1 MAFDF
6 KKEYKELYLP
16 KQKPQIVQVPPMN
29 YVAVRGRGNP
39 NAKNGDYQQGIKIL
53 YAISYTLKMSP
64 KTGHKIEGFFPYA
77 VPPLEGFWWHDGGA
91 GMDYGHKDALN
102 WISCIR
108 LPDFIC
114 PGDLAWA
121 AAWVAE
127 KKKTDC
133 SAAEF
138 LTIEEGLCV
147 QMLHLG
153 PFDAEPA
160 TVAMMDQYLAEQG
173 FLKDVDGERPH
184 HEIYLSDARRVAPE
198 KWKTVIRQPIKK
210 AHERRSR

>member
-1 MAFDF
+1 MTFDF

-29 YVAVRGRGNP
+29 YVAVRGRGDP
-39 NAKNGDYQQGIKIL
+39 NDENGDYQQAIKIL
-53 YAISYTLKMSP
+53 YTLSYTLKMSP
-64 KTGHKIEGFFPYA
+64 KAGRKIEGFFLYA
-77 VPPLEGFWWHDGGA
+77 VPPLEGFWRQDGGE
-91 GMDYGHKDALN
+91 GMEYGNKDGLN
-102 WISCIR
+102 WLSCIR
-108 LPDFIC
+108 LPDFIS
-114 PGDLAWA
+114 PEDFVWA
-121 AAWVAE
+121 AGWAAE

-153 PFDAEPA
+153 PFDAEPT
-160 TVAMMDQYLAEQG
+160 TVAVMDHYLAEQG
-173 FLKDVDGERPH
+173 LLKDMGVERLH
-184 HEIYLSDARRVAPE
+184 HEIYLSDPRRVASE

-210 AHERRSR
+210 A